1 MQKTIVPDLFSHIR
15 KTDLTNLVH
24 DFPCEQSSSQM
35 MFIIYNGKHFSKI
48 NITIRVQT
56 QPTNKNILVLV
67 YNIEFNNKLLGGAV
81 VSKIGFKLYQMQPTN
96 KNILVLVSNI
106 EFNNKLL
113 GGVIVPKIGFK
124 LHLM

>member
-35 MFIIYNGKHFSKI
+35 MCIIYNGKHFSNI
-48 NITIRVQT
+48 NIKIRVQT

-67 YNIEFNNKLLGGAV
+67 C
-81 VSKIGFKLYQMQPTN
+81 
-96 KNILVLVSNI
+96 NI

-113 GGVIVPKIGFK
+113 GGVIVPKIRFKLYQMHPTNKNILVLVSNIEFNTKLLGGVIVSKIGFK
-124 LHLM
+124 LHLV

>member
-35 MFIIYNGKHFSKI
+35 MFIIYNGKHFSNI

-56 QPTNKNILVLV
+56 
-67 YNIEFNNKLLGGAV
+67 
-81 VSKIGFKLYQMQPTN
+81 QPTN

-113 GGVIVPKIGFK
+113 GDVIASKIGFK
-124 LHLM
+124 LHLV